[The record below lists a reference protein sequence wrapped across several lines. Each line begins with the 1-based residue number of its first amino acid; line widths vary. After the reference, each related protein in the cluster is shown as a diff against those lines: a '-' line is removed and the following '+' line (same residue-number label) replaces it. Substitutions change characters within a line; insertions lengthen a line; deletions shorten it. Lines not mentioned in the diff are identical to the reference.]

1 MYAPVGHAFLGA
13 TGGEALGS
21 KVTWH
26 VTGYY
31 VFLDQVSVHDRDGS
45 LFVLL
50 VIFRPLSPRTNVEI
64 VVEDAGMQIVRVSF
78 LY

>member
-1 MYAPVGHAFLGA
+1 MM
-13 TGGEALGS
+13 
-21 KVTWH
+21 H

-31 VFLDQVSVHDRDGS
+31 LFLDQVSVHDRDGS

-50 VIFRPLSPRTNVEI
+50 VIFRPLSPRTSVEI